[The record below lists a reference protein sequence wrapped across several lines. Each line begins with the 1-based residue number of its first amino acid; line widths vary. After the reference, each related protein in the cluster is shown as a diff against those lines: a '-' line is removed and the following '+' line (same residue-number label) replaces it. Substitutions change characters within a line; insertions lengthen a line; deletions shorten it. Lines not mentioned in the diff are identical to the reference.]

1 MIVVHTADGSVY
13 EAEGDAWAEPEADSL
28 FLTVTSGGVKAVQF
42 AALAVLA
49 IGRKDS
55 LSRE

>member
-1 MIVVHTADGSVY
+1 MADGSVY

-49 IGRKDS
+49 IGRKDAV
-55 LSRE
+55 SRE